1 MAVSVK
7 TNLTFWPHHLPDSI
21 SKGQQKRAL
30 FQGEDR
36 FLVGRRGAKKRAN
49 FDQGGVSTWETPKQ
63 TKTRPLVP
71 SSVDKPKLANGL
83 NVCSVWACVQETK
96 PNNFKVE
103 QGVNAR
109 PPTEHRPSCQQTL
122 AKGSPLP
129 PPLQREAREAHP

>member
-1 MAVSVK
+1 LKKKNAPNFALEQVGGEQMAVSVK
-7 TNLTFWPHHLPDSI
+7 TNLAFWPQHLPDSI

-71 SSVDKPKLANGL
+71 SSVDKTKLAM
-83 NVCSVWACVQETK
+83 V
-96 PNNFKVE
+96 
-103 QGVNAR
+103 
-109 PPTEHRPSCQQTL
+109 
-122 AKGSPLP
+122 
-129 PPLQREAREAHP
+129 